1 MQNANTMKIKNFLL
15 VLAAFV
21 LTNVAAVAQEPYD
34 VESSSEY
41 DIIMTT
47 NPTSPSIEDFI
58 TALLAEPEDEL
69 NGMLSDAWQR
79 YLTGQPA
86 EKGGTMLVD
95 KKNGFMSYT
104 VDYDEMYPEDAFG
117 MLLRVEMCY
126 WNCADGKHKL
136 VAQNVVST
144 HNGKPALGQY
154 DGMMFYLY
162 DIKAHKL
169 SPVYSIIEDY
179 EGDYE
184 IITYELPQKGKN
196 IKVHIHTSTGVIDK
210 LLVWDGYRFK
220 FGE

>member
-1 MQNANTMKIKNFLL
+1 MKIKHF
-15 VLAAFV
+15 VLACAAFA
-21 LTNVAAVAQEPYD
+21 LTNAAAVAQEPYD

-47 NPTSPSIEDFI
+47 NTTSPSIEDFI

-86 EKGGTMLVD
+86 EKGGTMQVD

-136 VAQNVVST
+136 VAQNAVT
-144 HNGKPALGQY
+144 TQNGKPIMGQF
-154 DGMMFYLY
+154 DGIVFYLY
-162 DIKAHKL
+162 DNKTHKL
-169 SPVYSIIEDY
+169 SPVYDIIEDF

-184 IITYELPQKGKN
+184 NFTYELPQKGKN
-196 IKVHIHTSTGVIDK
+196 IKLHLQTSSGVIDK

-220 FGE
+220 FGK